1 MAISGIGGIALPAAA
16 TAPAPTAP
24 DTAAGGAGSAGGKGF
39 GNMLANELG
48 KLDQSQ
54 AQASTAAEQVATG
67 QATDISSVAM
77 QVEEA
82 SLSLQ
87 LATQVR
93 DKAVDAYNELFGMQ
107 I

>member
-1 MAISGIGGIALPAAA
+1 MALPPIGGVGSIASTLPS
-16 TAPAPTAP
+16 APTSP
-24 DTAAGGAGSAGGKGF
+24 GGGSSGKGF
-39 GNMLANELG
+39 GSVLSGAID

-54 AQASTAAEQVATG
+54 QAASTASEQLATG
-67 QATDISSVAM
+67 QATDISSVVS

-87 LATQVR
+87 LAVQVR
-93 DKAVDAYNELFGMQ
+93 NKAVDAFNELFGMQ